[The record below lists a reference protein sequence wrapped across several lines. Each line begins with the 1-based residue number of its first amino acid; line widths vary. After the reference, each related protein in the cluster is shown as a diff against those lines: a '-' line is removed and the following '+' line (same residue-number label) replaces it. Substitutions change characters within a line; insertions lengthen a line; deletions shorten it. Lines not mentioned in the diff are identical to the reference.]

1 MNRHWED
8 NRVRLMNS
16 EVPRKADNA
25 QVVQTLNQAPE
36 SVLLVNAAGVIE
48 LANEAAITFF
58 QPDGEARDL
67 SGTRLASLF
76 DTHGAARIDLAL
88 ARVLGDEPGR
98 RLEEVRADLA
108 AAPARVV
115 NLSLARMRHR
125 DGVCVVATPIAATA
139 PARQPSMPRVDDPDF
154 GREQT
159 ARESARP
166 ELSTQTQKAA
176 PLANH
181 MPWNN
186 HARRVAA
193 AQGTQSLQQAR
204 AEDSQSA
211 PRQMPPLDEVPQPVR
226 NGEAEV
232 VEDRFAGNADSAVR
246 KTETDGP
253 GDVAKRVSW
262 APGRRDIYAEFESVK
277 DEKERSHELPL
288 ISPAKCLSSAIDRH
302 RGEAISESLL
312 LVTEIDDGEK
322 HVRLDED
329 TLTAMFEHL
338 VERAI
343 AVSPPYCEARI
354 DMLPHGHEGFIAK
367 FVDIGRGL
375 SEQELDAVFRQ
386 PELALG
392 ISHTGLV
399 EAQKRAAALGLGFSI
414 SSSISSGTTVE
425 ITHEA

>member
-58 QPDGEARDL
+58 QPDDKARDL

-76 DTHGAARIDLAL
+76 DIHGAARIDLAL
-88 ARVLGDEPGR
+88 ARVLGDEPGN

-108 AAPARVV
+108 AAPPRVV

-139 PARQPSMPRVDDPDF
+139 PTRQPSMPKVDDPDF
-154 GREQT
+154 GREPI
-159 ARESARP
+159 AREAARP
-166 ELSTQTQKAA
+166 APSTQPQKAA
-176 PLANH
+176 PLANQ

-186 HARRVAA
+186 HARRVSA
-193 AQGTQSLQQAR
+193 AQGVQSLQQAR
-204 AEDSQSA
+204 AEDGRS
-211 PRQMPPLDEVPQPVR
+211 MPPRTLPSGEPAKPVR
-226 NGEAEV
+226 DSEAEG
-232 VEDRFAGNADSAVR
+232 VEERLGDNVDSAVT
-246 KTETDGP
+246 KTASDGP
-253 GDVAKRVSW
+253 ADAAKRVSW

-288 ISPAKCLSSAIDRH
+288 ISPAKCLSAAIDRH

-312 LVTEIDDGEK
+312 LVSDIDDGEK

-354 DMLPHGHEGFIAK
+354 TLAPEGNAGFIAR
-367 FVDIGRGL
+367 FIDIGRGL
-375 SEQELDAVFRQ
+375 SEQELDAVFKQ

-414 SSSISSGTTVE
+414 SSGISSGTTVE
-425 ITHEA
+425 VTYDA

>member
-58 QPDGEARDL
+58 QPDDKARDL

-76 DTHGAARIDLAL
+76 DIHGAARIDLAL
-88 ARVLGDEPGR
+88 ARVLGDEPGN

-139 PARQPSMPRVDDPDF
+139 PARQPSMPRADDPDF

-166 ELSTQTQKAA
+166 EPSPQSQKAA

-193 AQGTQSLQQAR
+193 AQGTQSLQQGW
-204 AEDSQSA
+204 AEDGRSVSGQILPA
-211 PRQMPPLDEVPQPVR
+211 GEPAKPVR
-226 NGEAEV
+226 NGEAEGTD
-232 VEDRFAGNADSAVR
+232 DRVADNADSAVR
-246 KTETDGP
+246 KNHSDGP
-253 GDVAKRVSW
+253 GDVANRVSW

-277 DEKERSHELPL
+277 DERERSHELPL
-288 ISPAKCLSSAIDRH
+288 ISPAKCLSAAVDRH

-312 LVTEIDDGEK
+312 LVTEIGDGER
-322 HVRLDED
+322 HVRIDED
-329 TLTAMFEHL
+329 TLTAMFAYL

-354 DMLPHGHEGFIAK
+354 TLSPQGHEGFIAR

-414 SSSISSGTTVE
+414 SSAISSGTTVE
-425 ITHEA
+425 VTCDA

>member
-58 QPDGEARDL
+58 QPDDKARDL

-76 DTHGAARIDLAL
+76 DIHGAARIDLAL
-88 ARVLGDEPGR
+88 ARVLGDEPGN

-139 PARQPSMPRVDDPDF
+139 AARQPSIPRADDPDF

-159 ARESARP
+159 ARGSARP
-166 ELSTQTQKAA
+166 EPSSQAQKAA

-193 AQGTQSLQQAR
+193 TQGTQSLQQAR
-204 AEDSQSA
+204 AEDGRSA
-211 PRQMPPLDEVPQPVR
+211 PPPFLPAGEPAKPVS
-226 NGEAEV
+226 NGEAEGTD
-232 VEDRFAGNADSAVR
+232 DRIADNADSAVR
-246 KTETDGP
+246 KSDSP
-253 GDVAKRVSW
+253 DDVAKRVSW

-277 DEKERSHELPL
+277 DERERSHELPL
-288 ISPAKCLSSAIDRH
+288 ISPVKCLSAAIDRH

-312 LVTEIDDGEK
+312 LVTEIGDGER
-322 HVRLDED
+322 HVRIDED
-329 TLTAMFEHL
+329 TLTAMFAYL

-354 DMLPHGHEGFIAK
+354 TLSPQGHEGFIAR

-414 SSSISSGTTVE
+414 SSAISSGTTVE
-425 ITHEA
+425 VTCDA